1 MKYQVGELVRLNIGK
16 VFSDNH
22 DKVFSDNHDK
32 LAIIIEYI
40 EGRYLPYK
48 CIVQGVPEETFLYA
62 AQHMEKV

>member
-16 VFSDNH
+16 E
-22 DKVFSDNHDK
+22 FSDNHDK

-40 EGRYLPYK
+40 QGHYLPYK